1 MKFLSRNVSNPD
13 KYRQIRDD
21 RIVLKRNKDPKQL
34 PYKIVLN
41 STYGASKDKHN
52 ALYDPLMA
60 NNVCINGQLL
70 IVDLLEKL
78 EAGLGDK
85 AQLI

>member
-1 MKFLSRNVSNPD
+1 MYPATMINYGFLSRNVVNPD

-21 RIVLKRNKDPKQL
+21 RIVLKRQKDPKQL

-41 STYGASKDKHN
+41 STYGASKDKNN

-70 IVDLLEKL
+70 IVN
-78 EAGLGDK
+78 
-85 AQLI
+85 

>member
-1 MKFLSRNVSNPD
+1 MYPATMINYNFLSRNVVNPD

-41 STYGASKDKHN
+41 G
-52 ALYDPLMA
+52 
-60 NNVCINGQLL
+60 
-70 IVDLLEKL
+70 
-78 EAGLGDK
+78 
-85 AQLI
+85 